1 MKWVFLC
8 LLGCFLLFLGMGCS
22 SVPRVTDSTS
32 ALKAIRSEMEQRP
45 TVAPGSP
52 AERQGIERLKTFL
65 TRIDA
70 ESVRTQTLSVYALDA
85 YLNDTLVIRRGA
97 TNIQAYFL
105 TTVDAAESIT
115 ASIEDVSRSAD
126 GFYYVRWTM
135 DARMKKVAA
144 GETIRTLGIT
154 LVRFDDQGRVLIHQD
169 YWDSAAGLWD
179 HVPVIGRGIRW
190 IKGRL
195 DH

>member
-70 ESVRTQTLSVYALDA
+70 EAVRTQTLSGYAP
-85 YLNDTLVIRRGA
+85 
-97 TNIQAYFL
+97 
-105 TTVDAAESIT
+105 
-115 ASIEDVSRSAD
+115 
-126 GFYYVRWTM
+126 
-135 DARMKKVAA
+135 DARS
-144 GETIRTLGIT
+144 
-154 LVRFDDQGRVLIHQD
+154 LIHI
-169 YWDSAAGLWD
+169 WRRR
-179 HVPVIGRGIRW
+179 P
-190 IKGRL
+190 KERL
-195 DH
+195 